1 MSLFQAGKILELFYS
16 TNDNRVN
23 TDELALDEK
32 GVIEDKY
39 YNKNIQRSV
48 LITSYESYKLAASHG
63 IDAPYS
69 ALGENIL
76 IDYNPY
82 HLAPGARLVI
92 GDLVLEISQNC
103 TLCKSLAKV
112 DARLPKLLKNDRGI
126 FAKVISSGTIHKGDN
141 IYLLDEMLQVS

>member
-1 MSLFQAGKILELFYS
+1 MSLLQAGKILELFYS
-16 TNDNRVN
+16 TNDGRVN
-23 TDELALDEK
+23 TSELALDEK

-39 YNKNIQRSV
+39 YDKNIERSV
-48 LITSYESYKLAASHG
+48 LITSLDSYKLATDNG
-63 IDAPYS
+63 INVSYS

-82 HLAPGARLVI
+82 HLRPGARILI

-112 DARLPKLLKNDRGI
+112 DARLPKLLKDDRGI
-126 FAKVISSGTIHKGDN
+126 FAKVIISGTIRKGDN
-141 IYLLDEMLQVS
+141 IYLLDEIEKAS